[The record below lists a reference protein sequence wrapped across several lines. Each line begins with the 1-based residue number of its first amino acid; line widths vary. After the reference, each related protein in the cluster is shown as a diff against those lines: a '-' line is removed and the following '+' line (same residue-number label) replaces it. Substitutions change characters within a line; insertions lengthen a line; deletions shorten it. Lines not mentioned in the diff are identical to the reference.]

1 MKNKKMAQKYDPE
14 GANTALGQ
22 TKCMVSSGSK
32 IEKEMSEKE
41 NLLVSST
48 NQNMNPVENK
58 TEKNKSE
65 RPFRSR
71 LPKLKMFIPRRQK
84 SSSRNR
90 GEDTKSKSKTT
101 HKQNH
106 SPRPS
111 PRVNRKKS
119 VETKTKQSPK
129 LMHKKVENSDLT
141 KHHIKNIPRNSPKLS
156 TRSPIKRGACASP
169 VIGRKKFQNLKNP
182 GATQPKTNQ
191 AEVIIEAALSPS
203 PAISP
208 LITQKQQKDRENE
221 QEKLRIIN
229 DILIANL
236 PGASSNGAKSNTMSK
251 SNTFV
256 RPSKIPIYQNSQVPN
271 RYSDEVRT

>member
-1 MKNKKMAQKYDPE
+1 MAQKYDPDE
-14 GANTALGQ
+14 ANTPLGI
-22 TKCMVSSGSK
+22 TKCMVSPGSK
-32 IEKEMSEKE
+32 IEKEMLEKE
-41 NLLVSST
+41 NLLVSSK
-48 NQNMNPVENK
+48 NKNMNIAENK

-90 GEDTKSKSKTT
+90 AEDTKSKSKTT

-111 PRVNRKKS
+111 PRVNRKIS
-119 VETKTKQSPK
+119 AEAKTKQSPK
-129 LMHKKVENSDLT
+129 PIHKKIENSDLN
-141 KHHIKNIPRNSPKLS
+141 KHHIRNSPRNSPKLS
-156 TRSPIKRGACASP
+156 TRSPIKRGACVSP
-169 VIGRKKFQNLKNP
+169 VISRKRLPNLKNP
-182 GATQPKTNQ
+182 GPTQPKTSQ
-191 AEVIIEAALSPS
+191 TEAIIEAALSPS
-203 PAISP
+203 PALSP

-271 RYSDEVRT
+271 RYSDEVST

>member
-1 MKNKKMAQKYDPE
+1 MRNKKMAHKYDSPE
-14 GANTALGQ
+14 ANTPLGQ
-22 TKCMVSSGSK
+22 KICIVSPGSK

-41 NLLVSST
+41 NVLLSSK
-48 NQNMNPVENK
+48 NQNTNPVENK
-58 TEKNKSE
+58 TEKSKSE

-101 HKQNH
+101 SKQNH

-111 PRVNRKKS
+111 PRVHRKIS

-129 LMHKKVENSDLT
+129 PIHKKIQNSDLT
-141 KHHIKNIPRNSPKLS
+141 KHHIKNSPRNSPKLS
-156 TRSPIKRGACASP
+156 TKSPIKRGACVSP
-169 VIGRKKFQNLKNP
+169 VISRKKLPNLKNP
-182 GATQPKTNQ
+182 GEIQPKTRQ
-191 AEVIIEAALSPS
+191 TEAIIEAALSPS
-203 PAISP
+203 PALSP
-208 LITQKQQKDRENE
+208 LITQKQQKDRQNE

-236 PGASSNGAKSNTMSK
+236 PGSSSNAAKSNTMSK
-251 SNTFV
+251 SNAFV

-271 RYSDEVRT
+271 RYSDEVIT

>member
-1 MKNKKMAQKYDPE
+1 MKNKNMAQKYDPE
-14 GANTALGQ
+14 EANTALGQ

-141 KHHIKNIPRNSPKLS
+141 KHHTKNIPRNSPKLS

-169 VIGRKKFQNLKNP
+169 VIGRKKYQNLKNP

-191 AEVIIEAALSPS
+191 TEVIIEAALSPS
-203 PAISP
+203 PALSP
-208 LITQKQQKDRENE
+208 SITQKQQKDRENE

-256 RPSKIPIYQNSQVPN
+256 RPSKIPIYQNSTVPN

>member
-14 GANTALGQ
+14 GADAALDQ
-22 TKCMVSSGSK
+22 MKCMVSPGSK
-32 IEKEMSEKE
+32 IEREMSEKE
-41 NLLVSST
+41 NLLVSSK

-90 GEDTKSKSKTT
+90 GEDNKSKSKMIQ
-101 HKQNH
+101 KQNH

-111 PRVNRKKS
+111 PRVNRKIS
-119 VETKTKQSPK
+119 VEAKTKQSPK
-129 LMHKKVENSDLT
+129 LIHKKVENMDLT
-141 KHHIKNIPRNSPKLS
+141 KHHIRNSPRNSPKLS
-156 TRSPIKRGACASP
+156 TRSPIKRGACVSP

-191 AEVIIEAALSPS
+191 TEAIIEAALSPS
-203 PAISP
+203 PLLSRSP

-221 QEKLRIIN
+221 
-229 DILIANL
+229 
-236 PGASSNGAKSNTMSK
+236 
-251 SNTFV
+251 
-256 RPSKIPIYQNSQVPN
+256 
-271 RYSDEVRT
+271 